1 MENASGS
8 CDRAFLQQID
18 SLLESNSQLQLET
31 LLSLHF
37 GNSYSRG
44 LVTVL
49 LRISASIFR
58 SRLLLSRTMATE
70 GKGVLLKADAIAE
83 TFRTEIKSAL
93 SNASRPPKLVG
104 ILATSASP
112 SKFYADFT
120 KKQCDALG
128 VEFVL
133 RTTGQAADESLA
145 PGEGVEEAII
155 EANED
160 DTVDGIMVRPVMRSL
175 GHKCLDTY
183 SGIKVYYPIFGA
195 QQVRI
200 RSP

>member
-1 MENASGS
+1 
-8 CDRAFLQQID
+8 
-18 SLLESNSQLQLET
+18 
-31 LLSLHF
+31 
-37 GNSYSRG
+37 
-44 LVTVL
+44 
-49 LRISASIFR
+49 
-58 SRLLLSRTMATE
+58 MAAE

-93 SNASRPPKLVG
+93 SNATRPPKLVG

-112 SKFYADFT
+112 SKFYSEFT

-160 DTVDGIMVRPVMRSL
+160 PTVNGIMVCSWTKLSSSCATHPPAHPTETRFTTLSL
-175 GHKCLDTY
+175 ERNRCVSDLPGVA
-183 SGIKVYYPIFGA
+183 SMN
-195 QQVRI
+195 
-200 RSP
+200 

>member
-18 SLLESNSQLQLET
+18 SLLESNSQLH

-93 SNASRPPKLVG
+93 SSASRPPKLVG
-104 ILATSASP
+104 ILATNAGP
-112 SKFYADFT
+112 SKFYAEFT

-133 RTTGQAADESLA
+133 RKTGAAADENLA

-155 EANED
+155 ESND
-160 DTVDGIMVRPVMRSL
+160 DDGVDGIMVRMTNTENR
-175 GHKCLDTY
+175 
-183 SGIKVYYPIFGA
+183 
-195 QQVRI
+195 
-200 RSP
+200 